1 MGGSNMKIIDF
12 HCDTILET
20 WRHPEINFYNG
31 DLSINIEKLKKGGA
45 LAQCFAMWISDKS
58 LAHMS
63 PFDIVKSMLSRY
75 EELLDAFCDD
85 LAPATCLADIEK
97 NEKEG
102 KVSSILT
109 IEDGAFVENDIERL
123 NFVYEKGVRLITLIW
138 NYENTIG
145 FPNSDNPI
153 VHQNGLKSFGIDV
166 VKRMNELGII
176 VDVSHLSEGGFF
188 DVAKHSSAPFVASH
202 SCARALC
209 NHRRN
214 LTDDQLRILG
224 AKGGFVGVNFERSF
238 LEEGSEGATFEQ
250 IERHLLYMK
259 NKAGMEAIG
268 FGSDFDGIETNGEL
282 VDYTGFPRLIEYL
295 QGSFTDD
302 EIDMMCNLNAK
313 RIIKDVLG

>member
-1 MGGSNMKIIDF
+1 MKIIDF
-12 HCDTILET
+12 HCDTILEA
-20 WRHPEINFYNG
+20 WRHPEKSFYNG
-31 DLSINIEKLKKGGA
+31 DFSINIEKMKKGGA
-45 LAQCFAMWISDKS
+45 LAQFFAMWLSSKENKS
-58 LAHMS
+58 KG

-75 EELLDAFCDD
+75 EEILNAFSDD

-97 NEKEG
+97 NASEG
-102 KVSSILT
+102 KISSILT
-109 IEDGAFVENDIERL
+109 IEDGVFVENDIERVKY
-123 NFVYEKGVRLITLIW
+123 VYDKGVRLITLLW

-145 FPNSDNPI
+145 FPNNDNPI
-153 VHQNGLKSFGIDV
+153 VHQKGLKPFGIDV
-166 VKRMNELGII
+166 VKYMNELGIL
-176 VDVSHLSEGGFF
+176 VDVSHLSEGGFY
-188 DVAKHSSAPFVASH
+188 DVARYSSKPFVASH

-224 AKGGFVGVNFERSF
+224 GKGGFVGVNFERSF
-238 LEEGSEGATFEQ
+238 LQEGSEGATFEQ
-250 IERHLLYMK
+250 IRDHLLYMK

-295 QGSFTDD
+295 EDSFTDD

>member
-1 MGGSNMKIIDF
+1 MKIIDF
-12 HCDTILET
+12 HCDTILEA
-20 WRHPEINFYNG
+20 WRHPEKSFYNG
-31 DLSINIEKLKKGGA
+31 DFSINIEKMKKGGA
-45 LAQCFAMWISDKS
+45 LAQFFAMWIARGSMES
-58 LAHMS
+58 ME
-63 PFDIVKSMLSRY
+63 PYDIVNSMYLRFT
-75 EELLDAFCDD
+75 ELLDAFSDD
-85 LAPATCLADIEK
+85 MALATCSADLEK
-97 NEKEG
+97 NSKEG
-102 KVSSILT
+102 KISAFLT
-109 IEDGAFVENDIERL
+109 IEDGVFVENDINRVKE
-123 NFVYEKGVRLITLIW
+123 VYDKGVRLISLLW

-153 VHQNGLKSFGIDV
+153 VHQNGLKPFGIDV
-166 VKRMNELGII
+166 VKYMDELGMI
-176 VDVSHLSEGGFF
+176 VDVSHLSEGGFY
-188 DVAKHSSAPFVASH
+188 DVARYCSKPFVASH

-224 AKGGFVGVNFERSF
+224 GKGGFVGVNFERSF
-238 LEEGSEGATFEQ
+238 LQEGSEGATFEQ
-250 IERHLLYMK
+250 IRDHLLYMK

-295 QGSFTDD
+295 EDSFTDD

>member
-1 MGGSNMKIIDF
+1 MKIIDF
-12 HCDTILET
+12 HCDTILEA
-20 WRHPEINFYNG
+20 WRHPEKSFYNG
-31 DLSINIEKLKKGGA
+31 DFSINIEKMKKGGA
-45 LAQCFAMWISDKS
+45 LAQFFAMWLSSKENKS
-58 LAHMS
+58 KG

-75 EELLDAFCDD
+75 EEILNAFPDD

-97 NEKEG
+97 NASEG
-102 KVSSILT
+102 KISSILA
-109 IEDGAFVENDIERL
+109 IEDGVFVENDIERVKH
-123 NFVYEKGVRLITLIW
+123 VYDKGVRLITLLW

-145 FPNSDNPI
+145 FPNNDNPI
-153 VHQNGLKSFGIDV
+153 VHQKGLKPFGIDV
-166 VKRMNELGII
+166 VKYMNELGIL
-176 VDVSHLSEGGFF
+176 VDVSHLSEGGFY
-188 DVAKHSSAPFVASH
+188 DVARYSSKPFVASH

-224 AKGGFVGVNFERSF
+224 GKGGFVGVNFERSF
-238 LEEGSEGATFEQ
+238 LQEGSEGATFEQ
-250 IERHLLYMK
+250 IRDHLLYMK

-295 QGSFTDD
+295 EDSFTDD